1 MPLTILLLF
10 RESAIVVVNPR
21 LTRSPHSSIF
31 RPSSPGIRS
40 PDFITGDIGDI
51 GENVATMFITNK
63 PEFPQLFGGGGV
75 RGTVLGYCRKRDR

>member
-21 LTRSPHSSIF
+21 LTKSPHSRIF

-40 PDFITGDIGDI
+40 PDFIAGDIGDI
-51 GENVATMFITNK
+51 GENVATMFNNK
-63 PEFPQLFGGGGV
+63 PEFPQLSGNLE
-75 RGTVLGYCRKRDR
+75 T